1 MKSNVAI
8 APRVEK
14 EQAEKRPLDC
24 RHYWIIEKAK
34 GPTSRGQ
41 CKYCGIRRDFSN
53 FIPDYQWDSGLFS
66 KPGSGLP
73 VIDEVSKESV
83 SAN

>member
-1 MKSNVAI
+1 MKRNATL
-8 APRVEK
+8 APRVDREPADK
-14 EQAEKRPLDC
+14 ERSTC
-24 RHYWIIEKAK
+24 SHYWVIEKAK
-34 GPTSRGQ
+34 GPISRGQ

-83 SAN
+83 SVN